1 MKINKHEAK
10 KNHVFASKDK
20 TKVFSNIL
28 FLGVNDSI
36 DNYIEVSV
44 EEAKE
49 IREAQRKLKSNNLH
63 VESIGVE

>member
-28 FLGVNDSI
+28 FLGVKDSI
-36 DNYIEVSV
+36 DNYVEVTI
-44 EEAKE
+44 EEAEE
-49 IREAQRKLKSNNLH
+49 IRKSRVNQLNGIDN
-63 VESIGVE
+63 EDN